1 MYKMTDGKEKP
12 QLKRAKEIL
21 GEKFYEELSEI
32 KEEIKLDRTEF
43 GFFNKCFL
51 ANQLLSKHGYF

>member
-1 MYKMTDGKEKP
+1 MTDGKEKP
-12 QLKRAKEIL
+12 QLKRAKEFL

-32 KEEIKLDRTEF
+32 KEEIKLDRMEF

-51 ANQLLSKHGYF
+51 VNQLLSKQGYF